1 MFTNNESSPV
11 LIFLLGCAVGSSFYD
26 DSDTVQF
33 LKMLVNVFASI
44 YTIVAFIMLTVLSC
58 RRIKVTLL
66 GDNAKTSKGDAAPAT
81 VKQITLTKEI
91 QESPKPSG
99 IETNITHDEKSQD
112 ESDQVESDDRLSST
126 VENGNKKDLL
136 DYIDLNG
143 SFRLEKNVNFQNF
156 LAAQGVNWA
165 LRNAANKAI
174 TTHHITH
181 KGSMLKIRVSGIIN
195 SETEYTINGPLV
207 QSKVKDRVY
216 MDQVSYLEDGSGVC
230 VTKTNSEYNYKIF
243 VVRKFAPD
251 KKVLIVTSTA
261 KFADGKTVEAIQYY
275 RRLNSSEK

>member
-1 MFTNNESSPV
+1 
-11 LIFLLGCAVGSSFYD
+11 
-26 DSDTVQF
+26 
-33 LKMLVNVFASI
+33 
-44 YTIVAFIMLTVLSC
+44 
-58 RRIKVTLL
+58 
-66 GDNAKTSKGDAAPAT
+66 
-81 VKQITLTKEI
+81 
-91 QESPKPSG
+91 
-99 IETNITHDEKSQD
+99 
-112 ESDQVESDDRLSST
+112 
-126 VENGNKKDLL
+126 
-136 DYIDLNG
+136 
-143 SFRLEKNVNFQNF
+143 
-156 LAAQGVNWA
+156 
-165 LRNAANKAI
+165 
-174 TTHHITH
+174 
-181 KGSMLKIRVSGIIN
+181 MLKIRVSGIIN